1 MLTALALSRDPSL
14 TEGLKE
20 IRADILIGKLASRE
34 QVEEALRKAVQSGK
48 ISREALDKFLS
59 DSGCSENELAK
70 SLLIEGAL
78 ANSGVTANKITS
90 ALETASLPGGT
101 HDLESA
107 VRAIT
112 DALDSDRITM
122 DDIAAAVAV
131 ARKYDLSHPHLLAH
145 DIYHLTLNCQTRDY
159 S

>member
-34 QVEEALRKAVQSGK
+34 QVGEALRKAVQSGK

-78 ANSGVTANKITS
+78 ANSGVTVENDRKQNFCYLPNRNILWNANF
-90 ALETASLPGGT
+90 
-101 HDLESA
+101 
-107 VRAIT
+107 
-112 DALDSDRITM
+112 
-122 DDIAAAVAV
+122 
-131 ARKYDLSHPHLLAH
+131 
-145 DIYHLTLNCQTRDY
+145 CQLQNT
-159 S
+159 